1 MTKKNYER
9 DYFAEAHQLLK
20 QQGYR
25 AYIQNLLPGGKWQ
38 NSEWIVKNPT
48 RNDDKAGSFLA
59 NGNSGKWADFA
70 IGEAGNDLI
79 GLTAYIRGITQLE
92 ACFYIGVARPENT
105 RVKDNEKDALKPI
118 GESILSLE
126 DKHTIETLIVNP
138 NPLNEPEEDTPTEE
152 SISIDNE
159 TSPQFAIPEFTAN
172 QIGRRT
178 KERFKDGELT
188 FFHYY
193 NSKGE
198 RVACVV
204 RCDFDDDDKPKAF
217 AQYSYNR
224 VDKRWQASWGG
235 DSKPPY
241 NLGEV
246 IAHPDKPIMIVE
258 GEKVVERAKHLFP
271 EFVLTTSCMGAG
283 SANLTNWEFL
293 KGRDV
298 IIAPDNDAN
307 GAKYGRALSNILAKV
322 EVKSISSFDAKKL
335 GRFLIVDEKPTRR
348 NDSVP
353 NKYDLADSVDD
364 GWTAELIAEWKNH
377 ADFSPFF
384 EAASDVQTIRELPK
398 EGEELI
404 YIAGKNYKL
413 DRNSNLLWWEKT
425 ETDRRSGDTTST
437 WMTLSGYIKPT
448 HCTVDV
454 NGNHGLLVE
463 IVTRRYQR
471 VECFFARAEMATEKD
486 TTKLLLDKGL
496 AIPNLRAENCYALN
510 FYLNNFKPESKAI
523 GVDMVGWQNDNST
536 YILPFANDSRN
547 SYTCIK
553 EGEKPKTYILQQKGV
568 ITRSL
573 KRKGTLAEWQRT
585 VGAIIKG
592 NHLHTFSVLAALTAP
607 ALKLLGE
614 EGGFIHYVG
623 STSIGKSTILHVA
636 KSVWGFENLGSFR
649 ITDNALE
656 DTCKNANDGM
666 LFLDEIGEVAP
677 EALSNIVYMVANGS
691 TKGRSDRGG
700 NAKATAHFT
709 VLAQSTGEVGLESK
723 LAEKNKKAKGGQLM
737 RMAELDADRGKGLK
751 TFDVLNINPDTGKK
765 FSSGKEQAEYLKVHA
780 RENYGIVIDS
790 LLKEVV
796 PNADGY
802 VNDLKVAKT
811 EWLQRKFTGEEG
823 AEVTRMARRF
833 STIFASGV
841 IAVNAGILP
850 LTLKDVDYCV
860 STMFT
865 NWLERFGGDSSYEFK
880 AIVADLRELVIEHKY
895 ARFCNAN
902 PTQDERE
909 NQPKEIAGY
918 WHLEKKES
926 WIYPSVF
933 KRDVL
938 KGRDDKIFYP
948 LLVKEKYLKEEGD
961 RYDIK
966 RQSTKVDRKRF
977 IVVDVSVLS
986 PEED

>member
-1 MTKKNYER
+1 MSKKVTLNQN
-9 DYFAEAHQLLK
+9 DNLNTPVTAST
-20 QQGYR
+20 
-25 AYIQNLLPGGKWQ
+25 QNLKEKPAVKDSTTSVPTLDELKEDKPTGESNSNNDEATDKLIETDTKESMKMMDVSEQDILEEHNELVEDIPAGGERGS
-38 NSEWIVKNPT
+38 NF
-48 RNDDKAGSFLA
+48 DKAS
-59 NGNSGKWADFA
+59 SK
-70 IGEAGNDLI
+70 
-79 GLTAYIRGITQLE
+79 
-92 ACFYIGVARPENT
+92 
-105 RVKDNEKDALKPI
+105 
-118 GESILSLE
+118 SS
-126 DKHTIETLIVNP
+126 
-138 NPLNEPEEDTPTEE
+138 
-152 SISIDNE
+152 
-159 TSPQFAIPEFTAN
+159 IPEFTEEG
-172 QIGRRT
+172 IGRVN
-178 KERFKDGELT
+178 KERFKGGTLT
-188 FFHYY
+188 LYPYH
-193 NSKGE
+193 NSKGIP
-198 RVACVV
+198 VACVV
-204 RCDFDDDDKPKAF
+204 RCDFEDKDKQKTF
-217 AQYSYNR
+217 AQYSYNHIAQ
-224 VDKRWQASWGG
+224 KWQSGWSEHG
-235 DSKPPY
+235 KPPY
-241 NLGEV
+241 NLQEI
-246 IAHPDKPIMIVE
+246 IAHPDKPVMVVE
-258 GEKVVERAKHLFP
+258 GEKVVETAKYLFP

-283 SANLTNWEFL
+283 SARSTNWSFL
-293 KGRDV
+293 RGRDV
-298 IIAPDNDAN
+298 VIAPDNDRQ
-307 GAKYGRALSNILAKV
+307 GAKYTKDLSDILTRE
-322 EVKSISSFDAKKL
+322 EVKSISGFDSKKL
-335 GRFLIVDEKPTRR
+335 GRFIIIEGKSTRR
-348 NDSVP
+348 DEPVP
-353 NKYDLADSVDD
+353 EKYDLADSVLD
-364 GWTAELIAEWKNH
+364 GWTAELITEWKTH

-384 EAASDVQTIRELPK
+384 EAISDVAAIRDLPK
-398 EGEELI
+398 EGEEVF
-404 YIAGKNYKL
+404 YIGGVNYKL
-413 DRNSNLLWWEKT
+413 SEKSNSLWWEKV
-425 ETDRRSGDTTST
+425 ETNARTGDTVTT
-437 WMTLSGYIKPT
+437 WVRLSGYMKPT
-448 HCTVDV
+448 HCTVDA
-454 NGNHGLLVE
+454 NGNHGLLVK
-463 IVTRRYQR
+463 IVTINNKA
-471 VECFFARAEMATEKD
+471 VDCFFAREEFATEKD
-486 TTKLLLDKGL
+486 TTKLLLAKGL
-496 AIPNLRAENCYALN
+496 PIPHLRPANCYALN
-510 FYLNNFKPESKAI
+510 FYLNNFKPEFKAV
-523 GVDMVGWQNDNST
+523 GVDMVGWQPDQST
-536 YILPFANDSRN
+536 YILPFVDDSRN

-553 EGEKPKTYILQQKGV
+553 DGEKPTTYILQQKGI

-573 KRKGTLAEWQRT
+573 KRKGTLEEWQRT

-709 VLAQSTGEVGLESK
+709 VLAQSTGEIGLEAK

-751 TFDVLNINPDTGKK
+751 TFDVLNINLDTGKK

-790 LLKEVV
+790 FLKEVV

-802 VNDLKVAKT
+802 VNDLKVAKA

-833 STIFASGV
+833 STIYASGV
-841 IAVNAGILP
+841 IAVNAGVLP
-850 LTLKDVDYCV
+850 LTLKDVDDCV

-918 WHLEKKES
+918 WHAEKKES

-933 KRDVL
+933 ERDVL
-938 KGRDDKIFYP
+938 KGRDKKIFYS
-948 LLVKEKYLKEEGD
+948 LLIKEGYLKKGEDDRYHVKRQPAKEK
-961 RYDIK
+961 
-966 RQSTKVDRKRF
+966 RQGF
-977 IVVDVSVLS
+977 MVVDLSVLS
-986 PEED
+986 PEDD